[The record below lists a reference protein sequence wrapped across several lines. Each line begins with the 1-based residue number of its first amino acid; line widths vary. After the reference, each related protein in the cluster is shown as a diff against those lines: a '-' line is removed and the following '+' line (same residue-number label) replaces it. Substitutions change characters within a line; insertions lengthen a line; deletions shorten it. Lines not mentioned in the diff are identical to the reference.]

1 MLLVLY
7 LKINFQSINFKVNFF
22 PGENSKYWICLSMGT
37 IKKAKHKSIIANI
50 WLWVNQNCYSLL
62 HSNAYL
68 KHKYL
73 LIGLHIYDKYI
84 SWILVFFSF
93 NLAYYK
99 DWYEGTQIFFL
110 ILFSCFP
117 HCYWPKTFLGFSFL
131 FFSF

>member
-7 LKINFQSINFKVNFF
+7 LKINFQSTNFQVNFF
-22 PGENSKYWICLSMGT
+22 PGENSKYWISLSMGT

-62 HSNAYL
+62 HSNAYP

-84 SWILVFFSF
+84 S
-93 NLAYYK
+93 
-99 DWYEGTQIFFL
+99 
-110 ILFSCFP
+110 
-117 HCYWPKTFLGFSFL
+117 
-131 FFSF
+131 